1 MGLAGCDRGW
11 RQTPYPAAGQ
21 QPGAATSPASAPSR
35 GEAAPSRSSLSAL
48 SSARSVSVRPGDT
61 VYAISRRTG
70 VPVRAIIVANQL
82 TPPFILQPGQTLT
95 LPAQRTH
102 TVAPGDTLF
111 SLSRRYGP
119 SPGAIANANGLT
131 PPYVIKVGEPLVIPT
146 DSGRPPPVMA
156 VASTPLPDAGSPV
169 PLAAPPADRQTGA
182 PTPLV
187 GPATPTGQPGAM
199 QPAPGP
205 ASSQPRPASAS
216 APAPAPSPA
225 QTAASS
231 SSSMPPPPPMPS
243 VSVAR
248 GAVSAPTPPPR
259 AGSRFQWPVEGP
271 VIAAFGP
278 GTGGQHNDGINIA
291 APRGTP
297 VRAAENGVVVYAGNE
312 ILGFGNLVLL
322 RHDGGWMTAYAHA
335 DSLNV
340 RRGQAVHRGAVIATV
355 GQTGS
360 VDRPQLHFE
369 VRKSARPVDPR
380 AHMMAPG
387 GA

>member
-1 MGLAGCDRGW
+1 MSR
-11 RQTPYPAAGQ
+11 
-21 QPGAATSPASAPSR
+21 PSV
-35 GEAAPSRSSLSAL
+35 SAL

-102 TVAPGDTLF
+102 RVAPGETLF

-146 DSGRPPPVMA
+146 DSGQAPPVMA
-156 VASTPLPDAGSPV
+156 VASGPLPDPDDRAA
-169 PLAAPPADRQTGA
+169 LAAPPVSRQTGA

-187 GPATPTGQPGAM
+187 GPTTSSR
-199 QPAPGP
+199 QPAAP
-205 ASSQPRPASAS
+205 QPPVQ
-216 APAPAPSPA
+216 APAPAPASAPSPSPA

-231 SSSMPPPPPMPS
+231 SLPPPPPMPS

-259 AGSRFQWPVEGP
+259 AGSRFLWPVEGT
-271 VIAAFGP
+271 VIAGFGP
-278 GTGGQHNDGINIA
+278 GSGGLHNDGINIA

-297 VRAAENGVVVYAGNE
+297 IKAAENGVVVYAGNE

-335 DSLNV
+335 DTLSV
-340 RRGQAVHRGAVIATV
+340 RRGQTVHRGAVIATV

-380 AHMMAPG
+380 GHMMPPG